1 MAALTT
7 TSVRAVSAVSAR
19 KANFAGSRASFA
31 APAKAPVS
39 ARASLKVQAAN
50 RELWLKDSTVA
61 PAHLDGTLPGD
72 FGFDPLGL
80 GADPERLKYYQE
92 AELMNARWAMMA
104 VAGICTTEIL
114 GIGGPWYEAG
124 AAEYDLPINA
134 LLAVQFP
141 VMGILELR
149 RIRGWL
155 ATGKSGVNETFP
167 WDPMGMNGDQ
177 MALKEVKNGRLA
189 MIAFV
194 GIVVQA
200 IVYRTGPVAALKDH
214 ITDPFGCN
222 MATNIMHIG
231 STF

>member
-7 TSVRAVSAVSAR
+7 SSVTAVRAVRGA
-19 KANFAGSRASFA
+19 KANFAGSKAAFA
-31 APAKAPVS
+31 APARATVS
-39 ARASLKVQAAN
+39 SRASLKVQAAN
-50 RELWLKDSTVA
+50 RELWLRDSTVA

-80 GADPERLKYYQE
+80 GADPARLKYYQE

-104 VAGICTTEIL
+104 VAGITATEVL

-124 AAEYDLPINA
+124 AADYDFPIPA

-155 ATGKSGVNETFP
+155 ATGKSGVNESFP
-167 WDPMGMNGDQ
+167 WDPMGMNNDA
-177 MALKEVKNGRLA
+177 MALKEIKNGRLA

-214 ITDPFGCN
+214 VTDPFGCN

>member
-1 MAALTT
+1 M
-7 TSVRAVSAVSAR
+7 RA
-19 KANFAGSRASFA
+19 GA
-31 APAKAPVS
+31 APADFERLDSPLS
-39 ARASLKVQAAN
+39 SPLSLLLAHALC
-50 RELWLKDSTVA
+50 RLRDSTVA

-80 GADPERLKYYQE
+80 GADPARLKYYQE

-104 VAGICTTEIL
+104 VAGITATDVL

-124 AAEYDLPINA
+124 AADYDFPIPA

-141 VMGILELR
+141 VMGILELK

-155 ATGKSGVNETFP
+155 ATGKSGVNESFP
-167 WDPMGMNGDQ
+167 WDPMGMNNDA
-177 MALKEVKNGRLA
+177 MALKEIKNGRLA

-214 ITDPFGCN
+214 VTDPFGCN